1 MPPQRPNDKHTVR
14 TTSLT
19 LGLAVQNQKQAQLV
33 WQGPVQ
39 GHIQPHAG
47 LDVVYQVAP
56 VSQLQAVP
64 LRSDKDANQVAVVA
78 APVSLSDQQ
87 ALPLQDDKDTHQ
99 VAAVAVPTVS
109 FDYRQ
114 SLYKMMKMVTR

>member
-1 MPPQRPNDKHTVR
+1 MSCASSRHSQD
-14 TTSLT
+14 SLT
-19 LGLAVQNQKQAQLV
+19 FAWASKAQLV
-33 WQGPVQ
+33 QQGRALQQEPVRV
-39 GHIQPHAG
+39 HIQPQTG
-47 LDVVYQVAP
+47 LDEVYQVAP
-56 VSQLQAVP
+56 VSQLQPVP
-64 LRSDKDANQVAVVA
+64 LQGDKDAHQVAVVA

-114 SLYKMMKMVTR
+114 SLYKMMKILTR